1 MEKLNETQLEV
12 SRTFEA
18 PLELLWQAWTE
29 PEHFKKWY
37 GPKNFTAPMCEINLE
52 VGGRHFWSMK
62 SPDGMEMF
70 YIGTYKEISPMDRLV
85 YTDSMSDADG
95 NVISPAAMG
104 MPEGS
109 PKTMDVTVSF
119 DFADGQTTVTVSH
132 VSSGPE
138 DRAGTGWEQAF
149 EKLANVLASG

>member
-37 GPKNFTAPMCEINLE
+37 GPKNFTTPMCEIDLE
-52 VGGRHFWSMK
+52 VGGRHFWSMR
-62 SPDGMEMF
+62 SPDGMEMY

-95 NVISPAAMG
+95 NVISPTVMG

-109 PKTMDVTVSF
+109 PTTMDVTVSF

-138 DRAGTGWEQAF
+138 DRAGMGWEQAF
-149 EKLANVLASG
+149 EKLADVLAAG